1 MNITQR
7 FTLMMKGRINGL
19 FDRLED
25 PERSL
30 NQLILDMEEQLDGV
44 KRAAAQAMA
53 NEDRL
58 RSKIALQK
66 KDVDVWQAA
75 ARRAL
80 QKGAEDDARQA
91 LKRAE
96 LATRQAER
104 LGERLVAQE
113 KDTTEIRSSAERLS
127 EQVEQAKERLALLQ
141 AQLRQRAARR
151 AMGRV
156 SQGVSTVDLYGELE
170 RMSDRVEQ
178 SIAADRAYFRLDAEM
193 RGENLKERL
202 TASEV
207 EDAVDERLAALRTS
221 VASEETAVENAG
233 EETEG

>member
-19 FDRLED
+19 FDLLED

-30 NQLILDMEEQLDGV
+30 NQLLLDMEEQLDGI

-58 RSKIALQK
+58 TSKIELQK
-66 KDVDVWQAA
+66 KDAEAWQVA

-80 QKGAEDDARQA
+80 AKNAEDDARQA

-96 LATRQAER
+96 LAARQAER
-104 LGERLVAQE
+104 LGERLAAQQN
-113 KDTTEIRSSAERLS
+113 DTVEIRRSAECLS
-127 EQVEQAKERLALLQ
+127 AQVEQAKERLALLQ

-156 SQGVSTVDLYGELE
+156 TQGMAAVDLYGEVE
-170 RMSDRVEQ
+170 RMSERVEQ
-178 SIAADRAYFRLDAEM
+178 SIAAERAYFRLDAEM
-193 RGENLKERL
+193 RGDDLKERL
-202 TASEV
+202 AASAVDE
-207 EDAVDERLAALRTS
+207 AVDERLATLRAS
-221 VASEETAVENAG
+221 LASEEPG
-233 EETEG
+233 EEVEG